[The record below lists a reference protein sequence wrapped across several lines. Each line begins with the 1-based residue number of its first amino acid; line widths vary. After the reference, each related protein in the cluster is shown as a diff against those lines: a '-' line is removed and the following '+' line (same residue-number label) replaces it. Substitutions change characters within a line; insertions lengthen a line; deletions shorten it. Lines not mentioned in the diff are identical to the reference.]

1 MKRAYLFLGVFL
13 ALWGVVLLQVL
24 SGQGEV
30 DSHVST
36 YLHVI
41 SSPTATPAFA
51 PSSQPA
57 ASSVSVP
64 RAAGSS
70 LLRHSGASSSASP
83 EFGTLYQGTSPSS
96 GYRIYASSSRSV
108 QSVGG
113 GGGGAVTGGTGAT
126 SRSSAGGL
134 GGSFSSVSAPIA
146 MAAAA
151 SSYRSPVSL
160 AARSVEG
167 GETADQTYARISPRR
182 AIIHDGDE
190 EDGYG
195 DENLHPTNPPADP
208 YFTPVGET
216 PWWFILALGA
226 LYLLTTVLRKK
237 TQAFSY

>member
-41 SSPTATPAFA
+41 PSPTATPAFA
-51 PSSQPA
+51 PSSQPV

-70 LLRHSGASSSASP
+70 LLRRSNVSTPASHEYGAQPQATP
-83 EFGTLYQGTSPSS
+83 TVS
-96 GYRIYASSSRSV
+96 GYRLYTSSSRSV

-113 GGGGAVTGGTGAT
+113 GGGGGVSMGTGAT

-134 GGSFSSVSAPIA
+134 GGSISSVSAPIA

-167 GETADQTYARISPRR
+167 GETADQAYARINPRR

-190 EDGYG
+190 DDGYG

-208 YFTPVGET
+208 YLTPVGEM
-216 PWWFILALGA
+216 PWWFVLALVA
-226 LYLLTTVLRKK
+226 IYLLTTVLRKK
-237 TQAFSY
+237 TQAISY